1 MSIIHILSKD
11 ILWYYYMFIWKKKKK
26 SGDIKIAGCDNDVI
40 LSPSPKTTNKNKTNN
55 TNIGSV
61 YKKIIK

>member
-1 MSIIHILSKD
+1 
-11 ILWYYYMFIWKKKKK
+11 MFIWKKKKK